1 MKTIFRVPELIRNI
15 VNIVFVFTKVI
26 GARNRFSLY
35 LAEKVNADVERDW
48 FQARLSL
55 LARPGIR

>member
-1 MKTIFRVPELIRNI
+1 MKTIFRVPELIWNI
-15 VNIVFVFTKVI
+15 VNIIFVFTEVI

-35 LAEKVNADVERDW
+35 LTEKVNADVGRDW